1 MMMADL
7 QNGGV
12 ADNKWNR
19 DLAQFYF
26 ITHRHHRRRRRH
38 HQHYNKTVFGFIIM
52 LTPT

>member
-7 QNGGV
+7 QNSGV
-12 ADNKWNR
+12 ADNKWNL

-26 ITHRHHRRRRRH
+26 ITHHHHRH